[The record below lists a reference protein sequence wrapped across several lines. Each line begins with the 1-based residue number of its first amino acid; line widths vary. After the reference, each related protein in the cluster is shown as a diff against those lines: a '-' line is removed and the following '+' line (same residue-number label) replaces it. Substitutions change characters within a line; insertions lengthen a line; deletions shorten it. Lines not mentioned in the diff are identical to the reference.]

1 MIHKK
6 IIIKNN
12 NYESLIIKYKK
23 NNNYNISN
31 YLNILNM

>member
-12 NYESLIIKYKK
+12 NYESLIINKK